1 MNRKVSTF
9 RESFRDAK
17 HVLGTSRLRSVA
29 IVIVLAFSAAL
40 SVWAAT
46 PASKGKTAAK
56 KSAAKKS
63 KKSAAKSSTSVS
75 KGSAPRKAA
84 SGKKSAAAKQASSKK
99 SSGKRTS
106 AKTAPSSYRRST
118 QREPDTERYKEIQQS
133 LADKG
138 YFSGPVN
145 GTWTA
150 DSVEA
155 LKRFQRDE
163 NIGDDGK
170 LGSLSLIAL
179 GLGPK
184 RGAEKP
190 GNSEAS
196 PTPP

>member
-1 MNRKVSTF
+1 M
-9 RESFRDAK
+9 
-17 HVLGTSRLRSVA
+17 RSGG

-40 SVWAAT
+40 AVWAAT
-46 PASKGKTAAK
+46 PAPKGKTAAK
-56 KSAAKKS
+56 KTAAKKS
-63 KKSAAKSSTSVS
+63 TKSTAKSSKSVS
-75 KGSAPRKAA
+75 KGSAPKKAA
-84 SGKKSAAAKQASSKK
+84 SGKKSASAKQASSKK
-99 SSGKRTS
+99 TSVKRTAGKRTP
-106 AKTAPSSYRRST
+106 AKAAASSYRRST
-118 QREPDTERYKEIQQS
+118 QREPDAERYKEIQQS

-138 YFSGPVN
+138 YFAGPVN
-145 GTWTA
+145 GTWNA

-184 RGAEKP
+184 RGTEKP
-190 GNSEAS
+190 ENSETS